1 MAVEPPATHLFI
13 LRVWQEQ
20 LPDGRLEWRG
30 KLQHPETNQTRHFR
44 DWPALVPLLLA
55 TIRQGEEAALRQESE
70 PDAQRPRL
78 DGDREEP
85 PP

>member
-1 MAVEPPATHLFI
+1 MEPPATHLLI
-13 LRVWQEQ
+13 LRIWQEQ

-55 TIRQGEEAALRQESE
+55 SIRIGEEAAVRQGTAA
-70 PDAQRPRL
+70 DAHRPQL
-78 DGDREEP
+78 DDDPEGLTP
-85 PP
+85 